1 MLDEI
6 AERAEGLKGNAKA
19 AYENLEYYSR
29 YVIAEGDADYQANA
43 RIHRKLYEA
52 WQYTHDDILALAPR
66 GSGKSQS
73 ITVTSV
79 TWTIG
84 RNPLIRVLDA
94 FASMDAQGKAF
105 ARQIDSILTKNERY
119 LEIFGQLKPSIPEK
133 WDASEKIVKRPE
145 PPGGMKD
152 ATLTMVGLGSAV
164 PSKRSDIIIGDDLV
178 TLDNAYSKIQQDRV
192 EAFWHTVL
200 FPTLVPSG
208 RQVIVGTRWALND
221 FYERIAFQWGH
232 EFPKPLVMSAADL
245 KEQRRI
251 LEVGL

>member
-1 MLDEI
+1 
-6 AERAEGLKGNAKA
+6 
-19 AYENLEYYSR
+19 
-29 YVIAEGDADYQANA
+29 
-43 RIHRKLYEA
+43 
-52 WQYTHDDILALAPR
+52 
-66 GSGKSQS
+66 
-73 ITVTSV
+73 
-79 TWTIG
+79 
-84 RNPLIRVLDA
+84 
-94 FASMDAQGKAF
+94 MDAQGKAF

-119 LEIFGQLKPSIPEK
+119 LEIFGLLKPQIPEK

-221 FYERIAFQWGH
+221 FYERIAYQWGH
-232 EFPKPLVMSAADL
+232 AFPKPLVMSAEDI

-251 LEVGL
+251 LEIAA